1 MAAVT
6 GPIISIYQRVATIPT
21 SRPQLDCMQLVP
33 RLLLPIGP
41 NFDVSATLL
50 RLEISVGTNEAY
62 SILPL
67 EMIPSVKYSGAQE

>member
-1 MAAVT
+1 
-6 GPIISIYQRVATIPT
+6 
-21 SRPQLDCMQLVP
+21 MQLVP